1 MVGQTFTPYEWLWK
15 KLEIPSS
22 WDVIILYKTEVGL
35 PEQKTGEGE
44 HNMMNIHPL
53 PWGVTPIGAC
63 SNVGHGLSFGADRA
77 QCSGLRFGN
86 VGMGDF
92 CEFRFQNV

>member
-35 PEQKTGEGE
+35 P
-44 HNMMNIHPL
+44 
-53 PWGVTPIGAC
+53 
-63 SNVGHGLSFGADRA
+63 
-77 QCSGLRFGN
+77 
-86 VGMGDF
+86 
-92 CEFRFQNV
+92 